1 MKKNIVLSLATCA
14 ILATGTLFVGCGSSS
29 SSSGTTTSGPV
40 VNSYLVNLPSSATD
54 EAGHIS
60 LFNEANRSYGTI
72 GNGAVIYDDNNKTT
86 GKIKFND
93 AITGI
98 ITVPADAIID
108 SNGNGKYDKDDKPVG
123 FVMKGKYDS
132 PITPLSTYAVE
143 TNTRLPK
150 SLNVDPIEALNSGNP
165 APFLAEHAIINAIK
179 LKQGNI
185 GVLKDLNVNAK
196 GTVTSSDT
204 NLTSALAVSDPVNI
218 AAVKVLLEKKKTDVA
233 TLIKVAEVDGNL
245 TSTVQDAI
253 KDNNLTADVVTTYNA
268 DKADNA
274 VDINESKYNSTVNF
288 LKEAETNTT
297 KAIKNLPAK
306 LLIGSIKLGDEVVT
320 LDDNNTFTKTIDTT
334 DKNITDFY
342 DVSFGASV
350 TKGFEPIQNVGM
362 TVKITDK
369 TDTTKCVSLSV
380 EGANIS
386 PTDDNKSVIVTL
398 PASSRVTVIQNG
410 ISGLEDIMTS
420 GAPYVGNTNKEL
432 TMSDLGFNINTVL
445 NSLNSNKIPE
455 AIAKL
460 NDYIS
465 KPRTYTVDINITGVK
480 TTDDSTTSKTDLVTD
495 YLNYTGTVTVVNSSV
510 ASSSSSS
517 STPACVEAL
526 DPFGNPTGGYIY
538 EGTTTTCTP

>member
-14 ILATGTLFVGCGSSS
+14 ILASGSLFVGCGSSS
-29 SSSGTTTSGPV
+29 SQSGSKVTKPV
-40 VNSYLVNLPSSATD
+40 VNSYLVNLPSPAKD
-54 EAGHIS
+54 EKGQLSNYDANKTKIS
-60 LFNEANRSYGTI
+60 KNAVVY
-72 GNGAVIYDDNNKTT
+72 NGNKTT
-86 GKIKFND
+86 GKIIFPKI
-93 AITGI
+93 ATGI
-98 ITVPADAIID
+98 ITVPPDAIID
-108 SNGNGKYDKDDKPVG
+108 SNGNGYYDVNDSAVG
-123 FVMKGKYDS
+123 FVMKGNYDS

-143 TNTRLPK
+143 TNTTLPK
-150 SLNVDPIEALNSGNP
+150 SLNVDPIEALNRGNP

-185 GVLKDLNVNAK
+185 GVLKDLNITDTGEVN
-196 GTVTSSDT
+196 TSDT
-204 NLTSALAVSDPVNI
+204 ALIDALAVSNPVNI

-233 TLIKVAEVDGNL
+233 TLIKVAEVDGNI
-245 TSTVQDAI
+245 TKTVQDAI

-274 VDINESKYNSTVNF
+274 VHINESDYNTTVNT
-288 LKEAETNTT
+288 LISAEDNVTT
-297 KAIKNLPAK
+297 AIKNLPAK

-350 TKGFEPIQNVGM
+350 TKGFEPIQNVVGM

-369 TDTTKCVSLSV
+369 TDTNKSVSLKV

-420 GAPYVGNTNKEL
+420 GAPYIGNTNKKL

-445 NSLNSNKIPE
+445 NSLNSDKIPE

-465 KPRTYTVDINITGVK
+465 KPRTYTVDITITGVK